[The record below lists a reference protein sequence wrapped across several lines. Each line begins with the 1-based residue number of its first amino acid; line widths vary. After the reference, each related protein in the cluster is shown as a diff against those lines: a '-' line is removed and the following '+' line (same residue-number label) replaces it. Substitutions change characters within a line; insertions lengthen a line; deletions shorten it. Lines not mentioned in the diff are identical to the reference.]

1 MKKDGSMIPVEDF
14 KKVQNIDVNAA
25 TTEDIT
31 LSIKLNARLMQLLHE
46 AGGRLGKRKAEN
58 LILEGEIADLRSTCE
73 MASDMITSMSNEI
86 DELQSNVEV
95 LHNLHAENTKLHADL
110 KDLEEREVALKKT
123 LSERQKGDRSIQV
136 KSREYLTLQDNYTAV
151 KNELTEKT
159 EKLALNQKRLVRLEE
174 ELKKQSDLLTQ
185 KEVEALSQAR
195 KHTAKLERLN
205 RALQSTVGITN
216 EKSLRELDQTHIMGL
231 EAQLNAMKE
240 AHPDSPLLEICENSL
255 EEGHTPQ
262 SRLSAIYDAS
272 AKAYTN
278 RKPLSLSHNVE
289 ISVLGERERA
299 LDA

>member
-136 KSREYLTLQDNYTAV
+136 KSREYLTLQDN
-151 KNELTEKT
+151 
-159 EKLALNQKRLVRLEE
+159 
-174 ELKKQSDLLTQ
+174 
-185 KEVEALSQAR
+185 
-195 KHTAKLERLN
+195 
-205 RALQSTVGITN
+205 
-216 EKSLRELDQTHIMGL
+216 
-231 EAQLNAMKE
+231 
-240 AHPDSPLLEICENSL
+240 
-255 EEGHTPQ
+255 
-262 SRLSAIYDAS
+262 
-272 AKAYTN
+272 
-278 RKPLSLSHNVE
+278 
-289 ISVLGERERA
+289 
-299 LDA
+299 